1 MRMFFNNINV
11 RIILAIAAFLGAI
24 GFGISGIC
32 IPPPGEIHGSVLIL
46 IAQFLVL
53 SATFVGLNLKFDL
66 QNKYFEGNFKEKTE
80 EKTEDDMTVKEQI
93 KLIEDSLNQE
103 INKQETTDKEHK

>member
-1 MRMFFNNINV
+1 MKIFLNNINV
-11 RIILAIAAFLGAI
+11 RIMLAIAAFLGAI

-80 EKTEDDMTVKEQI
+80 DDMTVKEQI

>member
-1 MRMFFNNINV
+1 MKMLFNNINV
-11 RIILAIAAFLGAI
+11 RIMLAIAAFLGAI

-80 EKTEDDMTVKEQI
+80 DDMTVKEQI

>member
-1 MRMFFNNINV
+1 MLFNNINV
-11 RIILAIAAFLGAI
+11 RIMLAIAAFLGAI

-80 EKTEDDMTVKEQI
+80 DDMTVKEQI

>member
-1 MRMFFNNINV
+1 MKMLFNNINV
-11 RIILAIAAFLGAI
+11 RIMLAIAAFLGAI

-80 EKTEDDMTVKEQI
+80 DDMTVKEQI

-103 INKQETTDKEHK
+103 INKQEETTDKEHK

>member
-1 MRMFFNNINV
+1 M
-11 RIILAIAAFLGAI
+11 LAIAAFLGAI

-80 EKTEDDMTVKEQI
+80 DDMTVKEQI
-93 KLIEDSLNQE
+93 KLIEDSVKQE
-103 INKQETTDKEHK
+103 INKQETTNKKHK